1 MNDIAKKLQN
11 LSPEQKQKL
20 LQKLKDKG
28 IKGVG
33 EKQEHQTQNE
43 LSFKKGENFAYKLN
57 FPPNFLKTEFVLKEK
72 TEPEADMVQVEVK
85 AASLNFRDLM
95 IAMGLYPATPGIPS
109 VMGSDCAGIV
119 TKVGENVSNFREGD
133 GVMVLSAGSLNPD
146 YSIDADSH
154 FSKYLTVEKNQVF
167 PMPENSTFIQ
177 AACIPTVFIT
187 SYYALIWAAQ
197 LKKDDVVLIHS
208 ATGGVGLAAIEICK
222 WKGCQIFATAGNDA
236 KRQLLRD
243 MGISLVM
250 NSRDAEFAKEI
261 EAYTNGRGVDVILN
275 TLSGESMLAGLNSL
289 NFFGRFLQIDKKDI
303 AADNAIKLG
312 IFNKGLTYSAI
323 DIGLLT
329 RDQNMISALF
339 LELNELFSKGEM
351 QAIRS
356 KVYPYQKLG
365 DALNFMSRSEHI
377 GKLVI
382 DFEVE

>member
-28 IKGVG
+28 VTGVG
-33 EKQEHQTQNE
+33 ETEKNQAPKE
-43 LSFKKGENFAYKLN
+43 LIFKKGENYAYKLN
-57 FPPNFLKTEFVLKEK
+57 FPPNFLKTEFVKKEI
-72 TEPEADMVQVEVK
+72 TEPEAEMVQVEVK

-109 VMGSDCAGIV
+109 VMGSDCAGVV
-119 TKVGENVSNFREGD
+119 TKAGKNVSNFKEGD
-133 GVMVLSAGSLNPD
+133 KVMVLSAGSLNPD
-146 YSIDADSH
+146 YSIDANSH
-154 FSKYLTVEKNQVF
+154 FSKYLTVAKNQVF
-167 PMPENSTFIQ
+167 PMPENNSFIQ

-187 SYYALIWAAQ
+187 SYYALVWMAQ
-197 LKKDDVVLIHS
+197 LKKNDVVLIHS

-222 WKGCQIFATAGNDA
+222 WKGCQVFATAGNDT

-243 MGISLVM
+243 MGIPLVM
-250 NSRDAEFAKEI
+250 NSRNAEFAKEI

-275 TLSGESMLAGLNSL
+275 TLSGDSMQAGINSL
-289 NFFGRFLQIDKKDI
+289 NYFGRFLQIDKKDI

-329 RDQNMISALF
+329 RDQNMINALF
-339 LELNELFSKGEM
+339 QELNDLFSNGEM
-351 QAIRS
+351 QPIRS

-382 DFEVE
+382 DFEVK